1 MRICARVFL
10 YILIR
15 TIQKNR
21 RSACVGFLWSITEPI
36 KGVLYSFLYQVLTC
50 RSPESCRHFTDT

>member
-1 MRICARVFL
+1 MCKGFPIYFDKN
-10 YILIR
+10 Y
-15 TIQKNR
+15 TKNR